1 MNMKGLIIYYTT
13 YGTTKK
19 YAEWISKKTDV
30 EIRNYKEVTDSEM
43 QASDFLIIGSFVM
56 AHKLIISKWLA
67 KKEHILKN
75 KKLFFY
81 SVSGAK
87 PGSKELE
94 NIFEISIPESLLKN
108 AHTYQFGGKIRY
120 EDLSGFHK
128 MMIKIGTL
136 IEKNP
141 DTKAEM
147 KRDMKIA
154 KDNINPDYIKP
165 LVQNLMNHINSK

>member
-1 MNMKGLIIYYTT
+1 MKGIIIYVTA

-19 YAEWISKKTDV
+19 YAVWISNEINV
-30 EIRNYKEVTDSEM
+30 EIRNYKEVSDSEL
-43 QASDFLIIGSFVM
+43 QASDYLIIGSFVM
-56 AHKLIISKWLA
+56 AHKLIISKWIS
-67 KKEHILKN
+67 KKEPILRN

-87 PGSKELE
+87 PGAKELE
-94 NIFEISIPESLLKN
+94 NIFKISLPESLLKN
-108 AHTYQFGGKIRY
+108 AQTYQFGGKMRY

-128 MMIKIGTL
+128 LMMKIGIL

-147 KRDMKIA
+147 IRDTKIA

-165 LVQNLMNHINSK
+165 LIEDFNQYIYSKK